1 MIRQGHPE
9 TASGE
14 SGITRLP
21 VTSRLMAIPASVGF
35 KDMES
40 SLEKA
45 QGAAW
50 QLSGHKRQEWWAEGE
65 QSGWWGKSEAEKN
78 RK

>member
-1 MIRQGHPE
+1 MLLPHIVRGVCLPRISSVAVFHMWSLVIRQGHPE
-9 TASGE
+9 TPSGE

-21 VTSRLMAIPASVGF
+21 VSSRLMAILASAGF

-45 QGAAW
+45 QGAAL
-50 QLSGHKRQEWWAEGE
+50 QLH
-65 QSGWWGKSEAEKN
+65 
-78 RK
+78 